1 MKTLLNISWRNIWRH
16 PARSSVL
23 LAAIIIG
30 LWAGV
35 MAVGTMNG
43 MLQQRTDHVIDSEL
57 THVQVHHP
65 EFLSEG
71 YSWMHIPD
79 HESITSW
86 LDDDERVASHTS
98 RVLTDGMLQ
107 SPVKTTGIRIRGINV
122 DSENRTTTFHE
133 NMVEG
138 DYLDTD
144 MRNPVIIGRRLAE
157 EHNLDLGHRIV
168 LTFEDV
174 NNELTSGSF
183 NIAGFFESAS
193 ADYDKRNVLI
203 RSGDFLALLSDQPVY
218 HEIAMMLEDDAYA
231 SPVASDLNDEFPD
244 IHAQTWSELSPELN
258 LMVQLGGSMTY
269 IITMIIMI
277 ALAFGIL
284 NTMLMALFE
293 RMRELGML
301 ISIGMSR
308 LRVFTMI
315 MLESV
320 MLSITGAIAGMLLA
334 RASLYYFRDTGIN
347 LEIFADAQGFAEIGF
362 DHIIYPIMTTGQYT
376 GILVVVIFITLLASL
391 YPALKAIRIN
401 PLEAA
406 KDH

>member
-1 MKTLLNISWRNIWRH
+1 MKTLLTISWRNIWRH

-23 LAAIIIG
+23 LAAIIVG

-43 MLQQRTDHVIDSEL
+43 MIQQRMDHVIDSEL

-71 YSWMHIPD
+71 YSWMYLSD
-79 HESITSW
+79 HERITSW
-86 LDDDERVASHTS
+86 LNDDERVISYTS

-107 SPVKTTGIRIRGINV
+107 SPVKTSGIRIRGIDV
-122 DSENRTTTFHE
+122 ESESRTTTFHE
-133 NMVEG
+133 TIVEG
-138 DYLDTD
+138 EYLDTD
-144 MRNPVIIGRRLAE
+144 MRNAVIVGSRLAE
-157 EHNLDLGHRIV
+157 EHNLDIGHRIV

-183 NIAGFFESAS
+183 NIAGFFQSAS

-203 RSGDFLALLSDQPVY
+203 RSADFLALLSDEPVY
-218 HEIAMMLEDDAYA
+218 HEIAMILEDDDYA
-231 SPVASDLNDEFPD
+231 SKVASDLNNEFPE
-244 IHAQTWSELSPELN
+244 IHAQTWNQLSPELN
-258 LMVQLGGSMTY
+258 MMIQMGGSMTY
-269 IITMIIMI
+269 IITLIIMV

-293 RMRELGML
+293 RMREIGML

-308 LRVFTMI
+308 LRVFAMI

-320 MLSITGAIAGMLLA
+320 MLSITGAIAGLLLA
-334 RASLYYFRDTGIN
+334 RASLFYFRDSGIN

-362 DHIIYPIMTTGQYT
+362 DHIIYPIMTAGEYT
-376 GILVVVIFITLLASL
+376 AILSVVIIITLLASL
-391 YPALKAIRIN
+391 YPAFKAIRIN